1 MNVKLLNSI
10 KMKIS
15 KLLVLVLMTVH
26 YGFSQQTPGAEQ
38 TESILIE
45 NVTAH
50 IGNGEVIENAAIG
63 FQDGKITYIG
73 SKEDVEGSFDQ
84 TIDGNSQHVYPGFI
98 APNSTLGL
106 VEIDA
111 IRASDDVAEMGSFNP
126 NIRAIVAYN
135 AESKVVESVR
145 PNGVLMAQI
154 TPRGG
159 TFAGNSTIVQLDAW
173 NYEDATIK
181 NDDGN
186 HLYWPSTS
194 YYNYRSGMV
203 RANRN
208 YQKQIQNISEN
219 LEQAKAYLTT
229 SRNPFDL
236 KFEALSKVFSG
247 EQKMYIHTNGAR
259 EMLDAIRLM
268 EDHGIENFAFIG
280 GFESYKITDVLISKS
295 ISVLLKRVHSLPNS
309 EDEDVRLPFKVAA
322 ELINAGVM
330 VGLEN
335 SGQMERMQTRNLPFY
350 AGTVVGYGVSY
361 EQALQTITL
370 NTAKILG
377 IEDTT
382 GSLEVGKDATL
393 FVSKGNAL
401 EMSGNQL
408 THAFIQGRRVSLETH
423 QTELYERYSK
433 KYQTKK

>member
-38 TESILIE
+38 MESILIE

-63 FQDGKITYIG
+63 FQNGKITFIG
-73 SKEDVEGSFDQ
+73 SKEAVKGSFDQ
-84 TIDGNSQHVYPGFI
+84 TIDGKNQHVYPGFI

-208 YQKQIQNISEN
+208 YQKQIQSISEN

-229 SRNPFDL
+229 SRNPLDL

-259 EMLDAIRLM
+259 EMLDAIRVM

-280 GFESYKITDVLISKS
+280 GFESYKITEVLISKS
-295 ISVLLKRVHSLPNS
+295 IPVLLKRVHSLPNS

-322 ELINAGVM
+322 ELINAGVLI
-330 VGLEN
+330 GLEN

-382 GSLEVGKDATL
+382 GSLELGKDATL